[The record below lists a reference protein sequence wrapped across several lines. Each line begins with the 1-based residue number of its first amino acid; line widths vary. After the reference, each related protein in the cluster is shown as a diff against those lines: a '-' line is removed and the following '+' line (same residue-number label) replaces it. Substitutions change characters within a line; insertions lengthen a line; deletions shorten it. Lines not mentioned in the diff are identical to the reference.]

1 MCVAPEI
8 SKRYQNASEQERA
21 SRQLEAL
28 EAEKLERAARASER
42 AAAALKEIEGQSSAT
57 KMPSA
62 QSQSSSSGAMDI
74 AAKIMSKMGFR
85 PGQSA
90 FTIPR

>member
-1 MCVAPEI
+1 
-8 SKRYQNASEQERA
+8 
-21 SRQLEAL
+21 LEAL

-42 AAAALKEIEGQSSAT
+42 AAAALKEIEGQSAAT
-57 KMPSA
+57 KMSSA

-85 PGQSA
+85 PGQSTLH
-90 FTIPR
+90 FGDDTQCRGWHEV